1 VAALQCDYAG
11 FVLNNIAPA
20 MSSTRKIGSNTGGT
34 SHSRILNED
43 DFDIWPPL
51 VEAGAQT
58 LSVTDSSPGHAVIAS
73 I

>member
-1 VAALQCDYAG
+1 VVALQRDYDG
-11 FVLNNIAPA
+11 FALYNIAPT
-20 MSSTRKIGSNTGGT
+20 MSSARKIGSNTGGT

-58 LSVTDSSPGHAVIAS
+58 LSVTDSSPGHAVMD
-73 I
+73 